1 MSLLLTTFEG
11 TSHVRETA
19 SKPRRIGAV
28 PRLRRLNA
36 VQAITML
43 TIATIAALAVVGVPV
58 TIANEYHSNPW
69 LLSWIPAYC
78 CVTNDCCWE
87 VAERDLDSLPDDKW
101 QVKATGQVRERTNW
115 SPDGKFYR
123 CACDYDS
130 AAGLWVRHIGANTR
144 CLFVPMR
151 SAALKMKTG

>member
-1 MSLLLTTFEG
+1 MSLLLTTFNG
-11 TSHVRETA
+11 MPRVREAA
-19 SKPRRIGAV
+19 SKPQRNGV
-28 PRLRRLNA
+28 VSRLRRMNA
-36 VQAITML
+36 VQAFAMF
-43 TIATIAALAVVGVPV
+43 TIATIAALSIVGVTV
-58 TIANEYHSNPW
+58 ANEYHSNPW

-87 VAERDLDSLPDDKW
+87 VAERDLSSLPDDKW
-101 QVKATGQVRERTNW
+101 QVLATGQVRERTNW

-130 AAGLWVRHIGANTR
+130 AAGVWNRHVGANTR

>member
-1 MSLLLTTFEG
+1 MSLLLTTLNG
-11 TSHVRETA
+11 MSRVREAA
-19 SKPRRIGAV
+19 SQPRRSGV
-28 PRLRRLNA
+28 VSGLRRLSA
-36 VQAITML
+36 GQALAIV
-43 TIATIAALAVVGVPV
+43 TIAAIAALAVVGVTV
-58 TIANEYHSNPW
+58 ANEYHSNPW

-87 VAERDLDSLPDDKW
+87 VAEKDLTALQDDKW

-130 AAGLWVRHIGANTR
+130 AAGIWIRHIGANTR

-151 SAALKMKTG
+151 SAAVPMKTG

>member
-1 MSLLLTTFEG
+1 MSHLLTTFAG
-11 TSHVRETA
+11 TSRVREMA
-19 SKPRRIGAV
+19 SKPPHRGV
-28 PRLRRLNA
+28 VSGLRRLSA
-36 VQAITML
+36 ARALAML
-43 TIATIAALAVVGVPV
+43 TIAAVAGLAVVGVTV
-58 TIANEYHSNPW
+58 ANEHSNPW

-87 VAERDLDSLPDDKW
+87 VAERDLDSLPGDKW
-101 QVKATGQVRERTNW
+101 QVRATGQVRERTNW

-130 AAGLWVRHIGANTR
+130 AAGVWVRHVGANTR

-151 SAALKMKTG
+151 SAAVTMKSG